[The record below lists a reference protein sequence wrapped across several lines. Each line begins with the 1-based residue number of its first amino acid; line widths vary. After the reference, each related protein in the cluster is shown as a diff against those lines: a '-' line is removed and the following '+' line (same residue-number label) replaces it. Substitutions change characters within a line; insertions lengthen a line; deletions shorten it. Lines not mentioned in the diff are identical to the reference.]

1 MRLKKFKEKRLCGG
15 KLVITDFKRLN
26 PEEGLFLGDFQPERF
41 SEELAAY
48 SVDGKVYINAKIN
61 GSDVVAGIFK
71 IFIPESRETLKQ
83 YQEEYGKKFANI
95 KNFTDWEKYARA
107 ETDSEKVTQALAVLM
122 VPIELK
128 RRAIESAYYG
138 KIRAFPSQF

>member
-1 MRLKKFKEKRLCGG
+1 MKLKNKEKRLCGG
-15 KLVITDFKRLN
+15 KLIVTDFKRLN
-26 PEEGLFLGDFQPERF
+26 PKEVLPLGDFNPEQL
-41 SEELAAY
+41 SEELAFFTP
-48 SVDGKVYINAKIN
+48 DGTIFINTRIA
-61 GSDVVAGIFK
+61 GSNVVSDIFK

-138 KIRAFPSQF
+138 KIRAFPS

>member
-1 MRLKKFKEKRLCGG
+1 MKLKNKEKRLCGG
-15 KLVITDFKRLN
+15 KLVVTDFKRLN
-26 PEEGLFLGDFQPERF
+26 PEEVLPLGDFNPEQL
-41 SEELAAY
+41 SEELAFFTP
-48 SVDGKVYINAKIN
+48 DGTIFINTRIA
-61 GSDVVAGIFK
+61 GSNVVSDIFK

-138 KIRAFPSQF
+138 KIRAFPS